1 MYVTRV
7 VTTYRIN
14 FDGSQSVVSQ
24 EEIVSEAP
32 VLVRI
37 AIIEKLYSDSDKFLA
52 GKEFD
57 RDIYN

>member
-7 VTTYRIN
+7 MTTYRIN
-14 FDGSQSVVSQ
+14 ADGSQTVVST
-24 EEIVSEAP
+24 EETVSETP

-37 AIIEKLYSDSDKFLA
+37 AIIEKLYSDSDKFLS
-52 GKEFD
+52 GVEFD